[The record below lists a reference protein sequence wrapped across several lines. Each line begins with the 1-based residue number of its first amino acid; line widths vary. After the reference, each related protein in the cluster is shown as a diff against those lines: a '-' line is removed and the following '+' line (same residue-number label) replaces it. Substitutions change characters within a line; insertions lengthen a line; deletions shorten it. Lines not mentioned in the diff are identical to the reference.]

1 LGVRGLVVICHG
13 NSTRQAIAHAL
24 LFGAD
29 ALRKGVLGSVD
40 EEMARIAAGP
50 GDTAGAAGGGSAAA
64 GTAAGDSALAEGAP
78 RDSALTGNE

>member
-1 LGVRGLVVICHG
+1 MICHG

-40 EEMARIAAGP
+40 EEMARIAAGT
-50 GDTAGAAGGGSAAA
+50 GDTAVAAGGGPPAA
-64 GTAAGDSALAEGAP
+64 GTAAGGSAPAEGAP
-78 RDSALTGNE
+78 RDSAPAGSE